1 MRLYGRS
8 RDVPRYS
15 RGLPARFRGFQP
27 RYMVFQAVQGVH
39 VVSKT
44 PDVLG
49 ISKSFRSALGDSRR
63 F

>member
-8 RDVPRYS
+8 REFQRYS
-15 RGLPARFRGFQP
+15 RGLPARFSRFQA
-27 RYMVFQAVQGVH
+27 RYMVFQAVQGVY

-49 ISKSFRSALGDSRR
+49 ISKSFRSTLGDSRR